1 MQRSGILRRMP
12 GARRRGTTRSAATCR
27 RRRSRTGRSS
37 PGLPETLRAEVVG
50 NVAVLPLARPAKRNA
65 LSDRTILGIEQFF
78 QSLDAAVGDG
88 CAPAT
93 WRSKTRRATSRP
105 WAARG
110 HVHPGCR
117 DRLPHR
123 GGAGRLRASGRGR
136 MPRHRRA
143 RREVGRPATRRKEQL
158 MRRFG
163 PRAAATAAAAAVAM
177 GVASAGV
184 AHAAPVTGHLTG
196 SLADGAT
203 WVADVPA
210 NWNGTLILYSHG
222 YSVLAAQDAPNAAT
236 GQDLLAEGYA
246 LVGSSYS
253 GPSMWAL
260 ASAVDD
266 QFASLH
272 AVEHQIGQPRRTIA
286 WGTSMGGLVSALE
299 TQDSRHEI
307 NGTLTTCG
315 LVAGAL
321 NLNDYQLD
329 GEYAVSHLLSPQP
342 IQLVN
347 YQNQGQ
353 ADAAVAALNQVTADA
368 QNTPEGRARIA
379 LAAALVNE
387 PTWFNGPTAPDPHDY
402 AAQEV
407 EQEQTLVGPGWTRYA
422 GARPQIELAAGGNTS
437 ATVGVDFAAALN
449 SSAHAEEVRALYRA
463 AGLDLTA
470 DLTSLTRDADID
482 ADPQAVATLARTSM
496 ATGHLDVPELDIH
509 TIYDQLVPVEQENWY
524 GRQVARAGSAP
535 LLRQAYVNGTGH
547 CAFQSAEMIA
557 ALHAV
562 ELRIDTGRWDDVAQP
577 AALDAAATALQL
589 PDSSTPRYVDFTPP
603 VLVGGLGEPG
613 REHSY

>member
-1 MQRSGILRRMP
+1 
-12 GARRRGTTRSAATCR
+12 
-27 RRRSRTGRSS
+27 
-37 PGLPETLRAEVVG
+37 
-50 NVAVLPLARPAKRNA
+50 
-65 LSDRTILGIEQFF
+65 
-78 QSLDAAVGDG
+78 
-88 CAPAT
+88 
-93 WRSKTRRATSRP
+93 
-105 WAARG
+105 
-110 HVHPGCR
+110 
-117 DRLPHR
+117 
-123 GGAGRLRASGRGR
+123 
-136 MPRHRRA
+136 
-143 RREVGRPATRRKEQL
+143 

-177 GVASAGV
+177 GVASTGM

-272 AVEHQIGQPRRTIA
+272 AVEQQIGQPRRTIA

-407 EQEQTLVGPGWTRYA
+407 QQEQTLVGPGWTRYA

-547 CAFQSAEMIA
+547 CAFQPAEMIA

-589 PDSSTPRYVDFTPP
+589 SDSSTPRYVDFTPP